1 MEKELSEEEKDLFI
15 WNQDMNDIIKIIIS
29 LEDSGVSFDG
39 ATEIVKHEIK
49 KEGKFLGAFLVPLA
63 TSLV

>member
-1 MEKELSEEEKDLFI
+1 MEKELSEEEKDLFF

-39 ATEIVKHEIK
+39 ATEIVKHETK

>member
-39 ATEIVKHEIK
+39 ATEIVKHETK
-49 KEGKFLGAFLVPLA
+49 EEGKFLGAFLVPLA

>member
-15 WNQDMNDIIKIIIS
+15 WNQDMNDIKIIIS

-39 ATEIVKHEIK
+39 ATEIVKHETK